1 MIETCCE
8 PMSTAISGPRISVAM
23 ATYNGERYIR
33 EQLDSIARQD
43 LRPLEIVVTDDG
55 STDATLQIV
64 DDFARSTPFPVRI
77 FRNETRLGYADNF
90 LKAAS
95 LCHGN
100 QIAFCDQD
108 DIWIENK
115 LRVCSGFFGNP
126 EVLLVAHSGWTLL
139 ESGTRGHRFPNFSR
153 TKMPSRALNDP
164 LAFVNG
170 FAMVIRRDL
179 LNLAQL
185 SIPVPR
191 PARLLGH
198 DQLLWFLAASLGAIA
213 TTPHALTLYRQHQ
226 SNVFGLHIPTVAR
239 RAQWVVQTLDY
250 NALADFEMICSRILL
265 NAAEQLPDRADRL
278 SKSAGMFDLRAKLHR
293 MRNRIY
299 SREST
304 FWQKAA
310 TFVHICSLGGYL
322 PDQSRT
328 RLGPRAGMKD
338 ALFGVPGIYQLFVPA
353 ARPSKEA

>member
-1 MIETCCE
+1 
-8 PMSTAISGPRISVAM
+8 MSPAISGPRISVAM

-33 EQLDSIARQD
+33 EQLESIAHQK
-43 LRPLEIVVTDDG
+43 LQPLELVVTDDG
-55 STDATLQIV
+55 STDVTLQITA
-64 DDFARSTPFPVRI
+64 DFARSAPFPVRV

-95 LCHGN
+95 LCRGDL
-100 QIAFCDQD
+100 IAFSDQD

-115 LRVCSGFFGNP
+115 LSVCSGFFGNP

-153 TKMPSRALNDP
+153 TKMPGPALNDP

-170 FAMVIRRDL
+170 FAIVIRRDL
-179 LNLAQL
+179 LNLTQL

-226 SNVFGLHIPTVAR
+226 SNVFGVHIPTVAR
-239 RAQWVVQTLDY
+239 RAEWVVQTLDY
-250 NALADFEMICSRILL
+250 KALADFEMICSRILL
-265 NAAEQLPDRADRL
+265 NAAKQLPARADRF
-278 SKSAGMFDLRAKLHR
+278 SKSAGMFEFRSKLHR

-304 FWQKAA
+304 FWQRAA
-310 TFVHICSLGGYL
+310 AFVHICSLAGYL
-322 PDQSRT
+322 PDQSGT
-328 RLGPRAGMKD
+328 RLGPRAAMKD
-338 ALFGVPGIYQLFVPA
+338 AFYGVPGAYQLFVPPA
-353 ARPSKEA
+353 EPSKEA

>member
-1 MIETCCE
+1 MRSPVSC
-8 PMSTAISGPRISVAM
+8 SQISVAM

-33 EQLDSIARQD
+33 EQLESIAHQS
-43 LRPLEIVVTDDG
+43 LQPLELVVTDDG

-64 DDFARSTPFPVRI
+64 GDFARSAPFPVRV

-95 LCHGN
+95 LCQGDL
-100 QIAFCDQD
+100 IALSDQD

-115 LRVCSGFFGNP
+115 LSVCSEFFGNS
-126 EVLLVAHSGWTLL
+126 EVLLVAHSAWTLL
-139 ESGTRGHRFPNFSR
+139 ESGTRGRRFPNFTR
-153 TKMPSRALNDP
+153 TQILGPGSSDP
-164 LAFVNG
+164 LAFVYG

-191 PARLLGH
+191 PARLPGH

-226 SNVFGLHIPTVAR
+226 TNLFGVQIPTVAK
-239 RAQWVVQTLDY
+239 RARWAVQTLDY
-250 NALADFEMICSRILL
+250 NALADFEIICSRILL
-265 NAAEQLPDRADRL
+265 NAAQQVPDRADRL
-278 SKSAGMFDLRAKLHR
+278 SESAGKFEFRSKLHR

-304 FWQKAA
+304 FWQRAA
-310 TFVHICSLGGYL
+310 SFVHICSVAGYL
-322 PDQSRT
+322 PDRSGT
-328 RLGPRAGMKD
+328 RLGPRAAMKD
-338 ALFGVPGIYQLFVPA
+338 MLYGVPGMYHLFVPA
-353 ARPSKEA
+353 APPSKEA